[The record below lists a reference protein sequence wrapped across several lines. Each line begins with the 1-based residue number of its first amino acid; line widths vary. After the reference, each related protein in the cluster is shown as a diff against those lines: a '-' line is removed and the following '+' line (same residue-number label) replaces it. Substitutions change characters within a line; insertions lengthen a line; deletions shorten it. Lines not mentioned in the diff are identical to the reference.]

1 MMLLGKPNPAL
12 KKAFLSCK
20 EDEDAQSE
28 FWLKMTD
35 KSLPSHYNVQN
46 FMQNIVK
53 EGLVKKMEQIYK
65 ICIDKR
71 DNCQEAQNT
80 KAVNYY
86 QDFDLFNIVGV
97 ARSNEDFEFINNFQ
111 FGKLLTSF
119 VENFAESIEQSDKI
133 RSSIDNIFD
142 N

>member
-1 MMLLGKPNPAL
+1 MLID
-12 KKAFLSCK
+12 K
-20 EDEDAQSE
+20 EDAEGA
-28 FWLKMTD
+28 K
-35 KSLPSHYNVQN
+35 NV
-46 FMQNIVK
+46 
-53 EGLVKKMEQIYK
+53 
-65 ICIDKR
+65 
-71 DNCQEAQNT
+71 